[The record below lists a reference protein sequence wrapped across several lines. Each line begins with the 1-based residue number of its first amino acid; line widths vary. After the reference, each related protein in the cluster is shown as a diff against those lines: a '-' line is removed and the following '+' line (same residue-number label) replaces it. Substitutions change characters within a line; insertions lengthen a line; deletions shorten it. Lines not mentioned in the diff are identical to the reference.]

1 MDRSESVKTP
11 INIAPSLPN
20 RRGKRPLTIV
30 SPLHVQ
36 CSDHGDDKALRDLVN
51 EVIAW
56 PDIEAGPLPVGSA
69 DLISFQVGED
79 VATGDGRLEIRPQ
92 KPPHMQT
99 SLVSQCIAMLSFLS
113 RLEIGSKDG
122 PG

>member
-1 MDRSESVKTP
+1 MKGARRRKRSFFRLVGVFD
-11 INIAPSLPN
+11 LPGA
-20 RRGKRPLTIV
+20 R
-30 SPLHVQ
+30 S
-36 CSDHGDDKALRDLVN
+36 SGD
-51 EVIAW
+51 
-56 PDIEAGPLPVGSA
+56 
-69 DLISFQVGED
+69 
-79 VATGDGRLEIRPQ
+79 LEIRPR